1 MKSFISLEEAIHIL
15 DERVDSLDI
24 ERVPLLEAIGR
35 VCHESIYSSMNNPP
49 FDKSAM
55 DGYAIIANDTQH
67 LPVTLKVIDEVFA
80 GGHSKRELT
89 AKTAIKIMT
98 GAPIPKGATAVIK
111 QEDVVV
117 RDGSIFVEKVV
128 KPGENICPKGED
140 ITDGT
145 LLVRKGKCLD
155 YADIGI
161 LASAG
166 IEEVDVYQKPRVA
179 FISTGDEV
187 SELGQPLPFGKIY
200 NSNKYAILG
209 RVKELGYEVTYTNHE
224 KDCVSGIAQ
233 KIKKSLE
240 VADVIITTGGASVGE
255 KDLIKEAIDE
265 LGGEKLFWKILIK
278 PGSALLCSQYQN
290 KMIISLSGN
299 PTAALTTFELIAR
312 PTLSKLA
319 GHQMIGLRYEQARL
333 NHEMTKVAKQRRF
346 IRGFVESTPKG
357 QVVTVTQQKSGN
369 GILSST
375 IGSNCLIEIKANVG
389 PLSEGD
395 WVSIIKLS

>member
-1 MKSFISLEEAIHIL
+1 
-15 DERVDSLDI
+15 
-24 ERVPLLEAIGR
+24 
-35 VCHESIYSSMNNPP
+35 
-49 FDKSAM
+49 M

-111 QEDVVV
+111 QEDVVI
-117 RDGSIFVEKVV
+117 RDGIIFVEKVV

-233 KIKKSLE
+233 KIK
-240 VADVIITTGGASVGE
+240 
-255 KDLIKEAIDE
+255 
-265 LGGEKLFWKILIK
+265 
-278 PGSALLCSQYQN
+278 
-290 KMIISLSGN
+290 
-299 PTAALTTFELIAR
+299 
-312 PTLSKLA
+312 
-319 GHQMIGLRYEQARL
+319 
-333 NHEMTKVAKQRRF
+333 NH
-346 IRGFVESTPKG
+346 
-357 QVVTVTQQKSGN
+357 
-369 GILSST
+369 
-375 IGSNCLIEIKANVG
+375 
-389 PLSEGD
+389 
-395 WVSIIKLS
+395 

>member
-1 MKSFISLEEAIHIL
+1 M
-15 DERVDSLDI
+15 ER
-24 ERVPLLEAIGR
+24 
-35 VCHESIYSSMNNPP
+35 
-49 FDKSAM
+49 
-55 DGYAIIANDTQH
+55 
-67 LPVTLKVIDEVFA
+67 
-80 GGHSKRELT
+80 
-89 AKTAIKIMT
+89 
-98 GAPIPKGATAVIK
+98 
-111 QEDVVV
+111 
-117 RDGSIFVEKVV
+117 
-128 KPGENICPKGED
+128 
-140 ITDGT
+140 
-145 LLVRKGKCLD
+145 
-155 YADIGI
+155 
-161 LASAG
+161 
-166 IEEVDVYQKPRVA
+166 
-179 FISTGDEV
+179 
-187 SELGQPLPFGKIY
+187 
-200 NSNKYAILG
+200 
-209 RVKELGYEVTYTNHE
+209 
-224 KDCVSGIAQ
+224 
-233 KIKKSLE
+233 
-240 VADVIITTGGASVGE
+240 
-255 KDLIKEAIDE
+255 DE
-265 LGGEKLFWKILIK
+265 LCGEKLFSKILIK